1 MEPKK
6 LLILITALVAIGMG
20 AWLSY
25 QLLVPAPAPKTAT
38 ILPSPPD
45 LPEFSLLDQV
55 GRPFRREDFAGQW
68 SLAFFGFTHC
78 PDICPLTLQVL
89 SGAHR
94 TLVAAGQ
101 TPVPRIVFISV
112 DPDRDTPEVIGQYVG
127 HFGADIIGIS
137 GSIDE
142 LRKLTSALGIFFQ
155 TSPQSGENYSVDH
168 SAAVLLIDP
177 EGRFRAVFSAPH
189 EIDKFVHDLPIIMKT
204 L

>member
-6 LLILITALVAIGMG
+6 LLILITALLAISTG

-25 QLLVPAPAPKTAT
+25 QLLVPVPAPKTAT

-45 LPEFSLLDQV
+45 LPEFSLLDQA
-55 GRPFRREDFAGQW
+55 GRPFRREDFTGQW

-89 SGAHR
+89 SGAQQK
-94 TLVAAGQ
+94 LVAAGQ

-127 HFGADIIGIS
+127 HFGADIVGIS

-155 TSPQSGENYSVDH
+155 KSPQAGEDYSVDH

-177 EGRFRAVFSAPH
+177 EARFRAVFSAPH
-189 EIDKFVHDLPIIMKT
+189 AIDKFAHDLPIIMKT
-204 L
+204 P